1 MKTSLIFAV
10 LLPLAL
16 GACGIPDMVAYGVKS
31 AEKAHDEKLAKER
44 GQAQPTATP
53 AATTQPTTTSAPEP
67 PPPTPAVQAAP
78 IREPVSSEPLK

>member
-1 MKTSLIFAV
+1 MKTSLVLAV

-31 AEKAHDEKLAKER
+31 AEKAHDEKMAKEQ
-44 GQAQPTATP
+44 GQTQSTATP
-53 AATTQPTTTSAPEP
+53 AAVRPTTAPAPEP